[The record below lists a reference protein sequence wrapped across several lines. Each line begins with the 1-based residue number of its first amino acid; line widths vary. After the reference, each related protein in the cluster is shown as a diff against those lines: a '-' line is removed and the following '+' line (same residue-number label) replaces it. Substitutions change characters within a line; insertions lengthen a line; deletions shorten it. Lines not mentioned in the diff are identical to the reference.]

1 MRVKHDSSAGES
13 VFTGNRVV
21 PRIFPSLFRDGFFI
35 SAAPVKSTFPH
46 AGFRIPEPI
55 EKDTGPD
62 TRAI

>member
-1 MRVKHDSSAGES
+1 MIVRGKVSRTSNGR
-13 VFTGNRVV
+13 GNRVV